1 MARRNTN
8 RRVGIADV
16 AEKAGVSHAT
26 VSRVM
31 NGNAAVD
38 PGIAARVR
46 AAAAELKYQ
55 PNPVGRSLALGRT
68 DTIGIVVPDLANPT
82 FQAILRGLSI
92 AAAQDGYRV
101 LIADSS
107 EVTSE
112 ETILAGEARRRCDGV
127 VLCAPRMG
135 DAELEELAPTLHP
148 LVLINRT
155 TASSNTPSLN
165 VDYGKGIQELA
176 RHLVDL
182 GHERLA
188 FLSGPEHSAS
198 NRERL
203 AGLAQFRKDHPGI
216 ELQMLHGGSNFDS
229 GHDSTEAIIDSGATG
244 ILAFNDL
251 VAMGLLSGLHER
263 GIRVPEDISVTG
275 FDDIPFARYTTPPL
289 TTAAVPINELG
300 SLAWRRMREQ
310 IQQSGETPA
319 NQQDE
324 FAPHMEIRKST
335 AAPALKPAG

>member
-38 PGIAARVR
+38 PGIAERVR

-55 PNPVGRSLALGRT
+55 PNPVGRSLALGKT

-112 ETILAGEARRRCDGV
+112 EAILAGEARRRCDGV
-127 VLCAPRMG
+127 VLCAPRMP

-155 TASSNTPSLN
+155 TITTNTPSLS
-165 VDYGKGIQELA
+165 VDYGQGIQELA
-176 RHLVDL
+176 QHLISL
-182 GHERLA
+182 GHQRLVY
-188 FLSGPEHSAS
+188 LSGPEHSAS
-198 NRERL
+198 NRQRL
-203 AGLAQFRKDHPGI
+203 VGLAEFRKEHPGI

-229 GHDSTEAIIDSGATG
+229 GHDSTEAIIASGATG

-275 FDDIPFARYTTPPL
+275 FDDIPFAKYTTPPL

-310 IQQSGETPA
+310 IQQADEAPA
-319 NQQDE
+319 HQQDE
-324 FAPHMEIRKST
+324 FAPRMEIRKST
-335 AAPALKPAG
+335 AAPALKPA